1 MNTLTSTSQPA
12 GDWTVITP
20 SVEYLNRLRGWRV
33 GLYAYLPQRPDAILD
48 LLDALA
54 SNTQARS
61 PVELSLNPLFRR
73 QYGSVYDA
81 VDSFFVSTTATAAA
95 GERRAQELRI
105 LRLLVAVLPRPQ
117 RRPFWLFGIDRTPA
131 PRRFAATLRDRSY
144 VHEPNSLP
152 GNKPV
157 TIGHDFSVLAA
168 LPEKTAATP
177 PWLIP
182 LLVRRITTAE
192 TANQVALA
200 QIQTIVSTETLP
212 FHRDLCV
219 QVLDSGYSGV
229 PFLGPV
235 AALPNLVSIIRL
247 AGNRVIYYAPPAPTA
262 AQPTS
267 GHPTWYGERFALG
280 DAQTWGPPDLAARTT
295 FTTRQGQTYS
305 VQLQGWSNMRL
316 HGKAGVAMHEHP
328 FTVVRA
334 RVLDAA
340 GQPIHQR
347 ALWLLVIGK
356 RRTELSLIEIWE
368 AYRQRYDLEH
378 FFRFGK
384 QRLLL
389 TACQTP
395 DAQREENWWQL
406 VQLAYVQLWLA
417 QPLATTLPR
426 PWERYLPAPVAGTTS
441 PAGVQRDFGRIIAAV
456 GTPARAPKP
465 RGNAPGRA
473 KGVRLPKRTPQTVI
487 KKATKTGKTA
497 QKTAKTPQKTAET
510 ASTT

>member
-1 MNTLTSTSQPA
+1 MNTTTPTPQRD
-12 GDWTVITP
+12 GDGPVITP
-20 SVEYLNRLRGWRV
+20 PVEHLNRLRGFRL
-33 GLYAYLPQRPDAILD
+33 GLYTYLPQRPDALLD

-81 VDSFFVSTTATAAA
+81 VDHFFVPTTTAAA
-95 GERRAQELRI
+95 SGERRLHE
-105 LRLLVAVLPRPQ
+105 LRLLRLLAGVLPRPSQ
-117 RRPFWLFGIDRTPA
+117 RKFWLFGVDRTPA
-131 PRRFAATLRDRSY
+131 PRRFAETLADRTYVHQPNTLR
-144 VHEPNSLP
+144 

-157 TIGHDFSVLAA
+157 TIGHDYSILAA
-168 LPEKTAATP
+168 LPEKRPATP
-177 PWLIP
+177 PWLLP
-182 LLVRRITTAE
+182 LLVRRIGSAE

-200 QIQTIVSTETLP
+200 QIQTVVTEETLP
-212 FHRDLCV
+212 WQGALCV
-219 QVLDSGYSGV
+219 QVADSGYSGV

-247 AGNRVIYYAPPAPTA
+247 AGNRIVYYAPPPPSGPPPA
-262 AQPTS
+262 A
-267 GHPTWYGERFALG
+267 GHPTWYGQRFALG
-280 DAQTWGPPDLAARTT
+280 DAKTWGPPDQEAHTT
-295 FTTRQGQTYS
+295 FTTRQGQTYT
-305 VQLQGWSNMRL
+305 VQLQGWSNMRVR
-316 HGKAGVAMHEHP
+316 GAAGVAMHTHP

-347 ALWLLVIGK
+347 ALWLLVIGQ
-356 RRTELSLIEIWE
+356 RRAELSLVDIWD

-395 DAQREENWWQL
+395 DDRREENWWQI
-406 VQLAYVQLWLA
+406 VQLAYAQLWLA
-417 QPLATTLPR
+417 QPLATALPR
-426 PWERYLPAPVAGTTS
+426 PWERYLPPAASGSAS
-441 PAGVQRDFGRIIAAV
+441 PATVQRDFSRIIAAV
-456 GTPARAPKP
+456 GTPACAPKR

-473 KGVRLPKRTPQTVI
+473 KGGRPPKRTPQPVI
-487 KKATKTGKTA
+487 KKTK
-497 QKTAKTPQKTAET
+497 KTAKA
-510 ASTT
+510 ATTT

>member
-1 MNTLTSTSQPA
+1 MRA
-12 GDWTVITP
+12 W
-20 SVEYLNRLRGWRV
+20 RL
-33 GLYAYLPQRPDAILD
+33 GLYASLPQRPDAILD

-81 VDSFFVSTTATAAA
+81 VDSFFVPATATAAA
-95 GERRAQELRI
+95 AERRTHEVRL
-105 LRLLVAVLPRPQ
+105 LRLLTGILPPPQ
-117 RRPFWLFGIDRTPA
+117 RRKFWLFGIDHTPA

-144 VHEPNSLP
+144 VHQPNSLP

-168 LPEKTAATP
+168 LPEKAAAAP

-200 QIQTIVSTETLP
+200 QIQTIVSTATLP
-212 FHRDLCV
+212 FHKDLCV

-229 PFLGPV
+229 PFVGPV
-235 AALPNLVSIIRL
+235 AELPNLVSIIRL
-247 AGNRVIYYAPPAPTA
+247 AGNRVVYYAPPAPTT
-262 AQPTS
+262 AQPAA
-267 GHPTWYGERFALG
+267 GHPTWYGKRFALG
-280 DAQTWGPPDLAARTT
+280 DAQTWGPPDLEARTT
-295 FTTRQGQTYS
+295 FTTRQGQTYT
-305 VQLQGWSNMRL
+305 VQLQGWTDMRL
-316 HGKAGVAMHEHP
+316 RGAAGVAMHAHP

-334 RVLDAA
+334 RVLDAS
-340 GQPIHQR
+340 GQPIHRR
-347 ALWLLVIGK
+347 ALWLLVIGQ
-356 RRTELSLIEIWE
+356 RRAELSLIEIWE
-368 AYRQRYDLEH
+368 AYQQRYDLEH

-389 TACQTP
+389 TASQTP
-395 DAQREENWWQL
+395 DDQREENWWQL

-417 QPLATTLPR
+417 QPLTTTLPR
-426 PWERYLPAPVAGTTS
+426 PWERYLPAPAAGTAS
-441 PAGVQRDFGRIIAAV
+441 PATVQRDFGRIIAAV

-473 KGVRLPKRTPQTVI
+473 KGVRLAKRAPQPVI
-487 KKATKTGKTA
+487 KKAK
-497 QKTAKTPQKTAET
+497 KTAKMAP
-510 ASTT
+510 TT